1 MWEILDQQYGSQYP
15 LYLHSENAPLYH
27 DSSPS
32 KSTGQSDDEIIQKDP
47 SFPSS
52 KVSVSI
58 PSPPSFPSLFP
69 DHLYRFQQSSVSSVH
84 PCVVCGE
91 DAILCCSRCKR
102 CFYCS
107 LTCRDVHIPYH
118 RYTCEQ
124 LPAADRTPMLSAP
137 LQQPSSLMR
146 QGIFNSGN
154 TCYLA
159 SALQCLFS
167 VTPLRSLLV
176 GKHYLRYIRSDVGS
190 PVFGHV

>member
-1 MWEILDQQYGSQYP
+1 M
-15 LYLHSENAPLYH
+15 A
-27 DSSPS
+27 
-32 KSTGQSDDEIIQKDP
+32 
-47 SFPSS
+47 
-52 KVSVSI
+52 VSI

-69 DHLYRFQQSSVSSVH
+69 DHLYRFQQSSESSVH
-84 PCVVCGE
+84 ACVVCGE
-91 DAILCCSRCKR
+91 DSILCCSRCKR

-118 RYTCEQ
+118 RYVCKQT
-124 LPAADRTPMLSAP
+124 PAADRTPMLPPPFQS
-137 LQQPSSLMR
+137 SSLMR

-167 VTPLRSLLV
+167 VSPLRSLLV

-190 PVFGHV
+190 LIFSHV